1 MLHTGGMNTQS
12 APPRP
17 YPFTLDQVT
26 GKTSPPAVSEEEDRQ
41 RWEAVDAGQTPGEMS
56 WKSVFTSLYGGDL
69 SSTYSSRA
77 LHLQANGDEPET
89 LAEMCTSPRSLV
101 HLRDTEGMDT
111 AEVAEHA
118 VLLHE
123 VAIYFAY
130 WQERVLAKRAG
141 YVVSLR
147 GQGWTQVQIAS
158 LLGMTKQRVHAILEG
173 RPTVG
178 DEGAR
183 RRVVPLTPMEA
194 RVDRARAQADSEG
207 DSEGDAQE
215 QVAQTVRRA
224 HQMDRAV
231 GRGDEG
237 RGGVTS

>member
-1 MLHTGGMNTQS
+1 MLHPRDMNTQS
-12 APPRP
+12 TPPRP

-26 GKTSPPAVSEEEDRQ
+26 GKAPPPAVSEEEDRQ

-56 WKSVFTSLYGGDL
+56 WKSVFASLYGGDL
-69 SSTYSSRA
+69 SSTYSARA

-89 LAEMCTSPRSLV
+89 LAEMCTNPRSLV
-101 HLRDTEGMDT
+101 HLRDAEGMGVG
-111 AEVAEHA
+111 EVAEHA
-118 VLLHE
+118 VLVHE

-147 GQGWTQVQIAS
+147 EQGWTQVWIAS
-158 LLGMTKQRVHAILEG
+158 LLGVTKQRVHAILG
-173 RPTVG
+173 GQPPMRVG
-178 DEGAR
+178 GEPYA
-183 RRVVPLTPMEA
+183 LTSLVE
-194 RVDRARAQADSEG
+194 RERKEDSL
-207 DSEGDAQE
+207 
-215 QVAQTVRRA
+215 
-224 HQMDRAV
+224 MDRAV